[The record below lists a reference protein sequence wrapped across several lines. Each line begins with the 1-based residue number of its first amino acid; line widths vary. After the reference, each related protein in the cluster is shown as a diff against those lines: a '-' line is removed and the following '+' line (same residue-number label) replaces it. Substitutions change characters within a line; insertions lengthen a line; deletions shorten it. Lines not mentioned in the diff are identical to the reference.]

1 MNPVEIIQRKKRGE
15 SLSKQELQQFIS
27 GYLSGSVEEYQ
38 LSAFLMAVYF
48 QGMSAEETLA
58 LTEVMRDSG
67 KVLSFS
73 HPDKVFVDKHS
84 TGGVGDKTSLILA
97 PLVAAA
103 GVSVPMMAGRGLA
116 HTGGTLD
123 KLESIPG
130 FSVSL
135 SLDQFVAHIEQHGFC
150 IIGQTKEICP
160 ADKRIYA
167 LRDVTATVDSL
178 PLICASIMS
187 KKLAEGIQALVLDV
201 KTGSGAFMK
210 TPEAAEELA
219 TNLIEIGRSAGLKVT
234 ALITS
239 MNQVLGSFVG
249 NALEVQECIEIMQG
263 RSKTN
268 ESGLDLYEDTREL
281 TLKLAA
287 EMIVMGKKA
296 ATSDEGYHIAQEIL
310 SSGKALEKFYEMCKF
325 QGPSKPNELQKS
337 ANVYS
342 LKSDVHGYVSAMDVE
357 GVGRAAVELGAGRL
371 KASDKVD
378 PKVGFEFLVKIG
390 SFVEKGQELVRIHYE
405 NEDKL
410 SQTKALL
417 VESLKIIANQPF
429 PDKLIL
435 KKL

>member
-1 MNPVEIIQRKKRGE
+1 MNPVELIQRKKRGE

-27 GYLSGSVEEYQ
+27 GYLSGNVEEYQ

-48 QGMSAEETLA
+48 RGMTATETLA

-67 KVLSFS
+67 RVLSFS
-73 HPDKVFVDKHS
+73 HPEKIFVDKHS

-123 KLESIPG
+123 KLEAIPG
-130 FSVSL
+130 FNVNL
-135 SLDQFVAHIEQHGFC
+135 SLEQFTAHVEQHGFC

-160 ADKRIYA
+160 ADRRIYA

-201 KTGSGAFMK
+201 KAGSGAFMK
-210 TPEAAEELA
+210 TPDEAEELA
-219 TNLIEIGRSAGLKVT
+219 SNLIEIGRSAGLKVT

-263 RSKTN
+263 KSKLN
-268 ESGLDLYEDTREL
+268 ESGLDLYDDTREL

-287 EMIVMGKKA
+287 EMILMGKKA
-296 ATSDEGYHIAQEIL
+296 ETSDEGYRLARELLQ
-310 SSGKALEKFYEMCKF
+310 SGKALEKFYEMCEF
-325 QGPSKPNELQKS
+325 QGPSRPNELQKS
-337 ANVYS
+337 SNIYS
-342 LKSDVHGYVSAMDVE
+342 VKSDVQGYVSEMNVE
-357 GVGRAAVELGAGRL
+357 SIGRAAVELGAGRL
-371 KASDKVD
+371 KTSDKVD
-378 PKVGFEFLVKIG
+378 PRVGFEFLVKIG
-390 SFVEKGQELVRIHYE
+390 SPVAKGQELVRIHYE

-410 SQTKALL
+410 SQTQSLL

-429 PDKLIL
+429 PDKLII
-435 KKL
+435 KKI